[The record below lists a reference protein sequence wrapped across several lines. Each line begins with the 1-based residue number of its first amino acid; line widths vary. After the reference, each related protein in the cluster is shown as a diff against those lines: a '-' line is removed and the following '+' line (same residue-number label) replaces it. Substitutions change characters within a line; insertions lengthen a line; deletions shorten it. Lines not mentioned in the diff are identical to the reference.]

1 MRTPRT
7 LAPLAAL
14 LALLLV
20 SVLAP
25 GAAMA
30 CSCVPPDM
38 ILDTLGDSE
47 EEAVFTGTVGPAVG
61 DRVPVQV
68 HAWYGEPAPAAVV
81 TLEVMG
87 GGDASCGTVAPPAGR
102 QFLFVSYETGTGTF
116 GLNLCSV
123 AADLATPD
131 GIAILDQVVAT
142 LGPPAVVDPPP
153 EPTPEPSPTSV
164 GGTTERT
171 GIALPIGG
179 AVLLTILVVGGV
191 VALAGR
197 RRRT

>member
-7 LAPLAAL
+7 LATLAAL
-14 LALLLV
+14 LAVLLV

-25 GAAMA
+25 AAAMA
-30 CSCVPPDM
+30 CSCVSPDM
-38 ILDTLGDSE
+38 VIDTLGGSE

-61 DRVPVQV
+61 ERVPVQV
-68 HAWYGEPAPAAVV
+68 HGWYGEPAPAAVV

-102 QFLFVSYETGTGTF
+102 QFLFVSYETGDGTF

-123 AADLATPD
+123 AADLATPE
-131 GIAILDQVVAT
+131 GVAILDQVVAR
-142 LGPPAVVDPPP
+142 LGPPVVVDPPP
-153 EPTPEPSPTSV
+153 EPTPEPSPTDV
-164 GGTTERT
+164 AETT
-171 GIALPIGG
+171 GLSSIVLPIGG
-179 AVLLTILVVGGV
+179 ALLLAIVVAGGLF
-191 VALAGR
+191 ALAGR